1 MCSYIDK
8 CDINKIQ
15 IANKNFAELIIFIKE
30 IEDKCAKMIFLKQ
43 RNEVAI
49 ANISSFERGKLETHP
64 LHDVLVDR
72 FARLGICP
80 VHGDLVIPKRHF
92 TRY

>member
-15 IANKNFAELIIFIKE
+15 IANKNFAELIIFIKK

-43 RNEVAI
+43 RNEIAI
-49 ANISSFERGKLETHP
+49 ANISSFE
-64 LHDVLVDR
+64 
-72 FARLGICP
+72 
-80 VHGDLVIPKRHF
+80 
-92 TRY
+92 